1 MVIGITGGVG
11 SGKST
16 VLSLLEKEYQAE
28 ICMADELGHEVMRRG
43 GAAYEKILE
52 TFGEEVLDQD
62 GEIHRDTL
70 AKIVYGDSG
79 KLKVLNQ
86 IIHPMVL
93 NEMRLR
99 AENTKEN
106 DILVLE
112 TAILFETGC
121 DEFCDEVWGVITDNE
136 VRMKRLE
143 ESRGYTREKALS
155 IMAKQLSNE
164 ELQGRCDRV
173 IINDG
178 DALALAKELRE
189 CMEKVLEK

>member
-178 DALALAKELRE
+178 DA
-189 CMEKVLEK
+189 